1 MRRFQLFSLIAFV
14 VSTAAFLPSASA
26 FATATAI
33 QDDAKIAPLPS
44 AKDVVAMMIKAQGG
58 EAAMSKHPSS
68 TITGKFSMPAMEM
81 GGPMSIQNASGK
93 MLVIVNIT
101 GFGKSTQGFRDGIGW
116 TMDPASGPALVE
128 GAMLDAMKRQ
138 ANPRGDL
145 DLFKTWKSVKVTGRE
160 VFAEKNC
167 LVLELQTGQE
177 KEVRLIEETTGT
189 LVGSRTTQ
197 SSPMGEIPIVT
208 TIEAWTEFDGL
219 KVPSKLSMSMIGQ
232 QRLVEFDS
240 MNFDPITPETFDFP
254 PAIKALIADKEAR
267 EAEAKKN
274 PSDPETSSDSSSSK
288 DTSED
293 SSSKDSSKDGS
304 SNPSSNS
311 DGG

>member
-1 MRRFQLFSLIAFV
+1 MRRFQFFSLIAFI
-14 VSTAAFLPSASA
+14 VSTATFLPSASA
-26 FATATAI
+26 FATAITV

-44 AKDVVAMMIKAQGG
+44 AKDVVAMMIKEQGG

-68 TITGKFSMPAMEM
+68 TITGKFSMPAMGM

-93 MLVIVNIT
+93 MLVVIDIV

-116 TMDPASGPALVE
+116 SIDPASGPALVD
-128 GAMLDAMKRQ
+128 GSMLDAMKRQ

-160 VFAEKNC
+160 VFAGKNC
-167 LVLELQTGQE
+167 VVLELQTGQE

-197 SSPMGEIPIVT
+197 TSPMGEIPIVT

-219 KVPSKLSMSMIGQ
+219 KVPSKLKMSMMGQ
-232 QRLVEFDS
+232 QQLIEFDS
-240 MNFDPITPETFDFP
+240 MSFDAITPETFDFP
-254 PAIKALIADKEAR
+254 AAIKALIADKKAR
-267 EAEAKKN
+267 EAEAKESA
-274 PSDPETSSDSSSSK
+274 PDAAPPADPTSSSKGEGSNSSSSPK
-288 DTSED
+288 D
-293 SSSKDSSKDGS
+293 
-304 SNPSSNS
+304 N
-311 DGG
+311 